1 MDALDMLME
10 DHRQVEELFAQ
21 AEQTEDEKKKQRI
34 FEQISTALTMHMHVE
49 ETALY
54 PALEQHEELKDLAL
68 EANEEHR
75 QVKTLMREIE
85 NLADGSERFD
95 AKLKVMQE
103 NIEHHVEEEETEM
116 FPQMRETLPAE
127 EMEQIGQEMKAAKAE
142 FQKSSKARAGRK

>member
-10 DHRQVEELFAQ
+10 DHRQVAELFAQ
-21 AEQTEDEKKKQRI
+21 AEQTEDEKKKKRL

-75 QVKTLMREIE
+75 QVKTLMREIA
-85 NLADGSERFD
+85 NLADGSEIFE
-95 AKLKVMQE
+95 AKLKVMKE
-103 NIEHHVEEEETEM
+103 NIEHHVEEEENEM
-116 FPQMRETLPAE
+116 FPQMRDSLSE
-127 EMEQIGQEMKAAKAE
+127 EEFEQISQEITTAKAD
-142 FQKSSKARAGRK
+142 FQKTSKVRARGK